1 MRNLLL
7 AGSFSEI
14 WNQVKAWTKNFLG
27 GYGLVIAKALVV
39 FVLGLLIISVIKK
52 LVKKNS
58 TKSRRID
65 NSAASFITSI
75 IALIAY
81 VVLII
86 VFIASLGFST
96 TGIIAALSS
105 VMLAVAL
112 GLQNTLASLAN
123 GILLIFTKPF
133 KAGDFVDIGGTSGTV
148 KEIKLFS
155 VKLVTPDNLTVV
167 IPNNTVFGS
176 TIINYS
182 KMPLRRLDISLSVA
196 YGTDVEKVKE
206 LVSGYVVK
214 DERVKQEPAHF
225 FRLTEFGASSLNFTL
240 RVWVDASE
248 YWNVKFDFMEGILK
262 LFNENAIEIPFDQLD
277 VHVRKTDGEVQA

>member
-1 MRNLLL
+1 MGSLLL
-7 AGSFSEI
+7 AGSLTKL
-14 WNQVKAWTKNFLG
+14 WGQVKTSVKNFLG

-39 FVLGLLIISVIKK
+39 FVLGLLIIAVIKK
-52 LVKKNS
+52 LVKKKS
-58 TKSRRID
+58 TKSRKID

-75 IALIAY
+75 VALIAY
-81 VVLII
+81 LVLII

-155 VKLVTPDNLTVV
+155 VKLITTDNLTVV

-182 KMPLRRLDISLSVA
+182 KMPLRRLDLVLSVS
-196 YGTDVEKVKE
+196 YDSDVETVKKIVNE
-206 LVSGYVVK
+206 HVAK
-214 DERVKQEPAHF
+214 DERIKKEPAPF
-225 FRLTEFGASSLNFTL
+225 FRLTEYGSSSLNFTL
-240 RVWVDASE
+240 RVWVEAADFWA
-248 YWNVKFDFMEGILK
+248 VKFDLLEEFLA
-262 LFNENAIEIPFDQLD
+262 LFNENGIEIPYDQLD
-277 VHVRKTDGEVQA
+277 VRVRETVEEVDK

>member
-1 MRNLLL
+1 MYTHLL
-7 AGSFSEI
+7 AGSFGELWKQTRSWI
-14 WNQVKAWTKNFLG
+14 KDFLG
-27 GYGLVIAKALVV
+27 GYGLVIAKSLVV
-39 FVLGLLIISVIKK
+39 FVLGLLVISVVKK

-58 TKSRRID
+58 TKSRKID

-75 IALIAY
+75 VALVAY
-81 VVLII
+81 LVLLVIL
-86 VFIASLGFST
+86 IASLGFST
-96 TGIIAALSS
+96 AGIIAAFSS

-155 VKLVTPDNLTVV
+155 VKLVTTDNLTVV

-182 KMPLRRLDISLSVA
+182 KMPVRRLDLVLSVS
-196 YGTDVEKVKE
+196 YDSDVDKVKRIVNE
-206 LVSGYVVK
+206 YVAK
-214 DERVKQEPAHF
+214 DERIKKDPAPF
-225 FRLTEFGASSLNFTL
+225 FRLTEYAASSLDFTL
-240 RVWVDASE
+240 RVWTDVGDF
-248 YWNVKFDFMEGILK
+248 WNVRFDLLEGFLK
-262 LFNENAIEIPFDQLD
+262 LFAENGIEIPYDQLE
-277 VHVRKTDGEVQA
+277 VRVRKADGEVQA

>member
-1 MRNLLL
+1 MNGLLL
-7 AGSFSEI
+7 AGSFGEI
-14 WNQVKAWTKNFLG
+14 WNQAKAWTKNFLK
-27 GYGLVIAKALVV
+27 GYGLVIAKALVI
-39 FVLGLLIISVIKK
+39 FVVGLLVIALIKR

-58 TKSRRID
+58 TKSRKID

-75 IALIAY
+75 VALVAY
-81 VVLII
+81 LALII

-96 TGIIAALSS
+96 TGIITALSS

-155 VKLVTPDNLTVV
+155 VKLVTGDNLTVV

-182 KMPLRRLDISLSVA
+182 KMPVRRLDLVLSVS
-196 YGTDVEKVKE
+196 YDSDVDKVKQVVTE
-206 LVSGYVVK
+206 YVAK
-214 DERVKQEPAHF
+214 DERIKKDPAPF
-225 FRLTEFGASSLNFTL
+225 FRLTEYGASSLDFTL
-240 RVWVDASE
+240 RVWTDVSDF
-248 YWNVKFDFMEGILK
+248 WNVRFDLLEGFLK
-262 LFNENAIEIPFDQLD
+262 LFAENGIEIPYDQLE
-277 VHVRKTDGEVQA
+277 VRVRKADGEVNA

>member
-1 MRNLLL
+1 MNGLLL
-7 AGSFSEI
+7 AGSFGEI
-14 WNQVKAWTKNFLG
+14 WNQTKAWTKNFLK
-27 GYGLVIAKALVV
+27 GYGLVIAKALVI
-39 FVLGLLIISVIKK
+39 FVVGLLVIALIKR

-58 TKSRRID
+58 TKSRKID

-75 IALIAY
+75 VALVAY
-81 VVLII
+81 LALII

-96 TGIIAALSS
+96 TGIITALST

-155 VKLVTPDNLTVV
+155 VKLVTGDNLTVV

-182 KMPLRRLDISLSVA
+182 KMPVRRLDLVLSVS
-196 YGTDVEKVKE
+196 YDSDVDKVKQVVTE
-206 LVSGYVVK
+206 YVAK
-214 DERVKQEPAHF
+214 DERIKKDPAPF
-225 FRLTEFGASSLNFTL
+225 FRLTEYGASSLDFTL
-240 RVWVDASE
+240 RVWTDVSDF
-248 YWNVKFDFMEGILK
+248 WNVRFDLLEGFLK
-262 LFNENAIEIPFDQLD
+262 LFAENGIEIPYNQLE
-277 VHVRKTDGEVQA
+277 VRVRKADGEVNA

>member
-7 AGSFSEI
+7 AGSFGEI
-14 WNQVKAWTKNFLG
+14 WNQVKSWAKSFLG

-39 FVLGLLIISVIKK
+39 FVLGLLIIAVIKK
-52 LVKKNS
+52 LIKKNS

-75 IALIAY
+75 VALIAY
-81 VVLII
+81 LTLII
-86 VFIASLGFST
+86 IFIASLGFST
-96 TGIIAALSS
+96 TGIITALSS

-176 TIINYS
+176 TITNYS
-182 KMPLRRLDISLSVA
+182 KMPLRRLDITLSVA
-196 YGTDVEKVKE
+196 YGTDVDKVKNVVNE
-206 LVSGYVVK
+206 YVVK
-214 DERVKQEPAHF
+214 DERVKKEPAPF

-248 YWNVKFDFMEGILK
+248 YWSVKFDLMEGILK
-262 LFNENAIEIPFDQLD
+262 LFEENAIEIPFDQLD
-277 VHVRKTDGEVQA
+277 VHVRKADGEVQA

>member
-1 MRNLLL
+1 MKNLLMT
-7 AGSFSEI
+7 GSFSEI
-14 WNQVKAWTKNFLG
+14 WNQAKAWTKNFLG

-75 IALIAY
+75 VALIAY
-81 VVLII
+81 FTLII
-86 VFIASLGFST
+86 IFIASLGFST
-96 TGIIAALSS
+96 TGIITALSS

-176 TIINYS
+176 TITNYS
-182 KMPLRRLDISLSVA
+182 KMPLRRLDITLSVA
-196 YGTDVEKVKE
+196 YGTDVDKVKNVVNE
-206 LVSGYVVK
+206 YVVK
-214 DERVKQEPAHF
+214 DERVKKEPAHF

-248 YWNVKFDFMEGILK
+248 YWSVKFDLMEGILK
-262 LFNENAIEIPFDQLD
+262 LFEENAIEIPFDQLD
-277 VHVRKTDGEVQA
+277 VHVRKADGEVQA

>member
-1 MRNLLL
+1 MKNLLMT
-7 AGSFSEI
+7 GSFSEI
-14 WNQVKAWTKNFLG
+14 WNQAKAWTKNFLG

-75 IALIAY
+75 VALIAY
-81 VVLII
+81 FTLII
-86 VFIASLGFST
+86 IFIASLGFST
-96 TGIIAALSS
+96 TGIITALSS

-155 VKLVTPDNLTVV
+155 VKLITLDNLTVV

-182 KMPLRRLDISLSVA
+182 KMPVRRLDLVLSVS
-196 YGTDVEKVKE
+196 YDSDVDKVKT
-206 LVSGYVVK
+206 VVNEYIAK
-214 DERVKQEPAHF
+214 DERIKKDPAPF
-225 FRLTEFGASSLNFTL
+225 FRLTEYGASSLNFTL

-248 YWNVKFDFMEGILK
+248 YWSVKFDLMEGILK
-262 LFNENAIEIPFDQLD
+262 LFEENAIEIPFDQLD
-277 VHVRKTDGEVQA
+277 VHVRKADGEVQA

>member
-1 MRNLLL
+1 MNGLLL
-7 AGSFSEI
+7 AGSFGEI
-14 WNQVKAWTKNFLG
+14 WNQTKAWTKNFLK
-27 GYGLVIAKALVV
+27 GYGLVIAKALVI
-39 FVLGLLIISVIKK
+39 FVVGLLVIALIKR

-58 TKSRRID
+58 TKSRKID

-75 IALIAY
+75 VALVAY
-81 VVLII
+81 LALII

-96 TGIIAALSS
+96 TGIITALSS

-155 VKLVTPDNLTVV
+155 VKLVTGDNLTVV

-182 KMPLRRLDISLSVA
+182 KMPVRRLDLVLSVS
-196 YGTDVEKVKE
+196 YDSDVDKVKQVVTE
-206 LVSGYVVK
+206 YVAK
-214 DERVKQEPAHF
+214 DERIKKDPAPF
-225 FRLTEFGASSLNFTL
+225 FRLTEYGASSLDFTL
-240 RVWVDASE
+240 RVWTDVSDF
-248 YWNVKFDFMEGILK
+248 WNVRFDLLEGFLK
-262 LFNENAIEIPFDQLD
+262 LFAENGIEIPYNQLE
-277 VHVRKTDGEVQA
+277 VRVRKADGEVNA

>member
-1 MRNLLL
+1 MKNLLMT
-7 AGSFSEI
+7 GSFSEI
-14 WNQVKAWTKNFLG
+14 WNQAKAWTKNFLG

-75 IALIAY
+75 VALIAY
-81 VVLII
+81 FTLII
-86 VFIASLGFST
+86 IFIASLGFST
-96 TGIIAALSS
+96 TGIITALSS

-176 TIINYS
+176 TITNYS
-182 KMPLRRLDISLSVA
+182 KMPLRRLDITLSVA
-196 YGTDVEKVKE
+196 YGTDVDKVKNVVNE
-206 LVSGYVVK
+206 YVVK
-214 DERVKQEPAHF
+214 DERVKKEPAPF

-248 YWNVKFDFMEGILK
+248 YWSVKFDLMEGILK
-262 LFNENAIEIPFDQLD
+262 LFEENAIEIPFDQLD
-277 VHVRKTDGEVQA
+277 VHVRKADGEVQA

>member
-1 MRNLLL
+1 MKNQLL
-7 AGSFSEI
+7 AGSFGEL
-14 WNQVKAWTKNFLG
+14 WNEFKSWAGNFLG

-58 TKSRRID
+58 TKSRKID

-75 IALIAY
+75 VSLIAY
-81 VVLII
+81 VTLII

-96 TGIIAALSS
+96 TGIITALSS

-123 GILLIFTKPF
+123 GILIIFTKPF

-155 VKLVTPDNLTVV
+155 VKLITGDNLTVV

-176 TIINYS
+176 TIVNYS
-182 KMPLRRLDISLSVA
+182 KMPVRRLDIVLSVS
-196 YGTDVEKVKE
+196 YDSDVEKVKT
-206 LVSGYVVK
+206 VVNEYIAK
-214 DERVKQEPAHF
+214 DERIKKDPAPF
-225 FRLTEFGASSLNFTL
+225 FRLTEYGASSLDFTL
-240 RVWVDASE
+240 RVWTDVGDF
-248 YWNVKFDFMEGILK
+248 WNVRFDLLEGFLK
-262 LFNENAIEIPFDQLD
+262 LFAENGIEIPYDQLE
-277 VHVRKTDGEVQA
+277 VRVRKADGEVQE

>member
-1 MRNLLL
+1 MKNLLMT
-7 AGSFSEI
+7 GSFSEI
-14 WNQVKAWTKNFLG
+14 WNQAKAWTKNFLG

-75 IALIAY
+75 VALIAY
-81 VVLII
+81 FTLII
-86 VFIASLGFST
+86 IFIASLGFST
-96 TGIIAALSS
+96 TGIITALSS

-155 VKLVTPDNLTVV
+155 VKLITVDNLTVV

-182 KMPLRRLDISLSVA
+182 KMPVRRLDLTLSVA
-196 YGTDVEKVKE
+196 YGTDVDKVKNVVNE
-206 LVSGYVVK
+206 YVVK
-214 DERVKQEPAHF
+214 DERVKKEPAHF

-248 YWNVKFDFMEGILK
+248 YWSVKFDLMEGILK
-262 LFNENAIEIPFDQLD
+262 LFEENAIEIPFNQLD
-277 VHVRKTDGEVQA
+277 VHVRKADGEVQA

>member
-1 MRNLLL
+1 MSNLLM
-7 AGSFSEI
+7 AGSLGTI
-14 WNQVKAWTKNFLG
+14 WKQMKSGINNFLG

-58 TKSRRID
+58 TKSRKID
-65 NSAASFITSI
+65 NSAAAFITSI
-75 IALIAY
+75 VALIAY

-86 VFIASLGFST
+86 IFIASLGFST
-96 TGIIAALSS
+96 TGIIATLSS
-105 VMLAVAL
+105 VMLAISL

-133 KAGDFVDIGGTSGTV
+133 QAGDFVDIGGTSGTV

-155 VKLVTPDNLTVV
+155 VKLVTGDNLTVV

-182 KMPLRRLDISLSVA
+182 KMPVRRLDIVLSVS
-196 YGTDVEKVKE
+196 YDSDVEKVKRIVNE
-206 LVSGYVVK
+206 YIAK
-214 DERVKQEPAHF
+214 DERIKKDPAPF
-225 FRLTEFGASSLNFTL
+225 FRLTEYGASSLDFTL
-240 RVWVDASE
+240 RVWTDVADF
-248 YWNVKFDFMEGILK
+248 WNVRFDLLEGFLT
-262 LFNENAIEIPFDQLD
+262 LFAENGIEIPYDQLE
-277 VHVRKTDGEVQA
+277 VRVRKVNEEVQK